1 MLYYLRNTIS
11 DDMLAEVNRWIKSR
25 KDVEIWT
32 TTRERFVLSPSPA
45 LPIKYTSPYLGTA
58 YIVHATRNDELLFT
72 LTFGEVIMLA
82 ESQYQLLYDFK

>member
-32 TTRERFVLSPSPA
+32 TTRERFVLHRTSA
-45 LPIKYTSPYLGTA
+45 LPIKYTSQISVTV
-58 YIVHATRNDELLFT
+58 YIVYATGNDELLFT
-72 LTFGEVIMLA
+72 LTFGEVIILA
-82 ESQYQLLYDFK
+82 ESQCQLLYDFK